1 MTAKPLAHE
10 DVDSNPLP
18 ESGKFLQFL
27 AILRRLGNF
36 LEKPIGVYGQK
47 LDSPPPNWKISI
59 WGGWGVVSDRNALAQ
74 ANRKIGF

>member
-47 LDSPPPNWKISI
+47 LDSPPPQLENFNL
-59 WGGWGVVSDRNALAQ
+59 GGLGGGQ
-74 ANRKIGF
+74 